1 MHASFRLLFIAVL
14 FAATACR
21 DRETIDLQTDKGHN
35 YLPLE
40 IGKST
45 TWQVDSIVFDT
56 DGQGGF
62 FIDTVRFQL
71 KEIIADTFRNAAG
84 ELAFRLER
92 FRRADAAHPWEPTA
106 VWWTQRID
114 NQTIRV
120 ENNHRFISLIHPM
133 DRRSEWNGLAF
144 IDPFQ
149 LIEIAGEPLD
159 LFKGWQFEVDS
170 IDVRSTIGGIQFDSV
185 LVITQANYD
194 DKVDLRFSRQ
204 KFVRGVGLAYF
215 EQKLLHSKCA
225 DDGDLVPCLGKPW
238 EEIAGKGF
246 ILRQTILE

>member
-1 MHASFRLLFIAVL
+1 MAKFSKLFL
-14 FAATACR
+14 FFLFVVACR
-21 DRETIDLQTDKGHN
+21 DRETIDLKIDHGLN
-35 YLPLE
+35 YFPLE

-45 TWQVDSIVFDT
+45 IWQVDSIVFDT
-56 DGQGGF
+56 DGQGGIF
-62 FIDTVRFQL
+62 TDTSRFQL
-71 KEIIADTFRNAAG
+71 KETVADTFRNAAG

-92 FRRADAAHPWEPTA
+92 FTRADSSQTWQSKA
-106 VWWTQRID
+106 VWWAQQTENQSLRI
-114 NQTIRV
+114 
-120 ENNHRFISLIHPM
+120 ENNLRFVSLIHPM
-133 DRRSEWNGLAF
+133 DRRSEWDGLVH
-144 IDPFQ
+144 IDKNQ

-170 IDVRSTIGGIQFDSV
+170 IDIRRSVGSFVFDSV

-204 KFVRGVGLAYF
+204 LFARGIGPVFF

-238 EEIAGKGF
+238 EEIASKGF
-246 ILRQTILE
+246 ILKQTVLSYE